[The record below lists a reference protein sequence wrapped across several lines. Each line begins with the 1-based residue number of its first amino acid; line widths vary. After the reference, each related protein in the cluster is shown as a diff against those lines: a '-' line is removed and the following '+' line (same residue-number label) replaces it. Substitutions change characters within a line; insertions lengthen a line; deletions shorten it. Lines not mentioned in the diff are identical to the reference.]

1 MTPTP
6 AQPTV
11 VEDREAL
18 RALIHASARH
28 LDDGAYDSFA
38 DLFAADGRYRVEVDA
53 PELPRRMVWMEL
65 DRDQIRERCGG
76 IDRHEWRIDQQTR
89 LVSVDRVAL
98 ADARATTSSSVAIY
112 RTDEDGR
119 TACYAVARYEDDWR
133 RAGGRWRLAER
144 VVALRTRLLAIPSP
158 LPL

>member
-1 MTPTP
+1 MIVAQVGIARGGFRHQFDLLLYAQTDLADFRAFP
-6 AQPTV
+6 APLGIAV
-11 VEDREAL
+11 
-18 RALIHASARH
+18 H
-28 LDDGAYDSFA
+28 
-38 DLFAADGRYRVEVDA
+38 
-53 PELPRRMVWMEL
+53 
-65 DRDQIRERCGG
+65 ERCAG

-89 LVSVDRVAL
+89 LVSVDSVAL
-98 ADARATTSSSVAIY
+98 ADGRATTSSSVAIY

-133 RAGGRWRLAER
+133 RAGGCWHLAER